1 MGRINPNDAEKY
13 DNRGNSSWFSL
24 KNHGDVA
31 TVQFMYDTYDDLD
44 IFLTHKVKIDGKER
58 HVNCLRNYGDPI
70 DVCPFCAAGMQAKSS
85 MFVSMYNHDTQEVN
99 IWERGKQFRKTLE
112 SLFNRYSPLSDY
124 VFEIE
129 RNGAKG
135 DQKTQY
141 TVFPTNNQPYDLSE
155 IQKPEFIGSVILDKT
170 AEDMDHY
177 LAYGEFEEKDN
188 RENNYQSENN
198 MPRRGSRVNEPV
210 SRRSAPRN
218 GGSRRGEVL

>member
-1 MGRINPNDAEKY
+1 MGRINPNDAERY
-13 DNRGNSSWFSL
+13 DNKGNNGSWFSL

-44 IFLTHKVKIDGKER
+44 IFLTHKVDVDGKER
-58 HVNCLRNYGDPI
+58 HVNCLREYGDPI
-70 DVCPFCAAGMQAKSS
+70 DVCPFCAAGIPAKSA

-112 SLFNRYSPLSDY
+112 SLFNRYSPLSNY

-141 TVFPTNNQPYDLSE
+141 GVFPVDTPPQDISDV
-155 IQKPEFIGSVILDKT
+155 QKPEFIGSVILDKT

-177 LAYGEFEEKDN
+177 LAYGKFEDKDSDNSYQAEN
-188 RENNYQSENN
+188 RN
-198 MPRRGSRVNEPV
+198 PRRNEQPV
-210 SRRSAPRN
+210 TRRG
-218 GGSRRGEVL
+218 GGSRASRREVY